1 MSAVSFL
8 FAGSPWLLPSPTGI
22 VVGFAAHI
30 AWFIACERLL
40 NTPSLQAIPTA
51 PATRAAPLKAPSPP
65 IGVAKAARTRAK
77 VASIQ
82 PKGFVQVSVMAVFD
96 ETPDIKT
103 FRLARPEGFNFT
115 AGQFLTVRLRTD
127 GREHVRCYSISS
139 SPSASGYAEISVKRI
154 GHVSSAL
161 HASLRPGSLLT
172 VRAPAGSFLYPT
184 DDERPLVL
192 LAGGVG
198 ITPLMSMLRYSVEA
212 DPGRPVT
219 LFYSVRRAADVA
231 FKDELTLLSKRN
243 AHVRIFIAI
252 SDDIPEPGQFPGFI
266 SQELVTTTVP
276 DVAHAVC
283 LICGPPPMMTAMT
296 SMLTSVGVPNSQ
308 IRFEVFQAAVAVASR
323 PDTVMHSP
331 LVSDTAVGETSHDVS
346 FERSHRRTT
355 ITDAQTLLEAAEAC
369 GAEIPS
375 LCRAGVCGTCR
386 TRVLSGETHC
396 SSSVLDD
403 EDRAAGYVLACV
415 TQVASH
421 CSVEA

>member
-1 MSAVSFL
+1 
-8 FAGSPWLLPSPTGI
+8 
-22 VVGFAAHI
+22 
-30 AWFIACERLL
+30 
-40 NTPSLQAIPTA
+40 
-51 PATRAAPLKAPSPP
+51 
-65 IGVAKAARTRAK
+65 
-77 VASIQ
+77 
-82 PKGFVQVSVMAVFD
+82 MAVFD

-103 FRLARPEGFNFT
+103 FRLARPEGFNFK

-127 GREHVRCYSISS
+127 GREHVRCYSLSS

-154 GHVSSAL
+154 GIVSSAL

-172 VRAPAGSFLYPT
+172 VRAPAGSFFYPT
-184 DDERPLVL
+184 DDERPLVM

-231 FKDELTLLSKRN
+231 FKDELALLSKRN
-243 AHVRIFIAI
+243 AHVRVFIAI
-252 SDDIPEPGQFPGFI
+252 SDEIPEPGQFPGHI

-283 LICGPPPMMTAMT
+283 LICGPQPMMTAMT
-296 SMLTSVGVPNSQ
+296 SMLTSVGVPKPQ
-308 IRFEVFQAAVAVASR
+308 IRFEVFQAAVAAASHPDPVAS
-323 PDTVMHSP
+323 PP
-331 LVSDTAVGETSHDVS
+331 LAGGDAVGEASHDVT
-346 FERSHRRTT
+346 FERSHCKAT
-355 ITDAQTLLEAAEAC
+355 ITDAQTLLEAAEEC
-369 GAEIPS
+369 GADIPS

-386 TRVLSGETHC
+386 TRVLSGDTHC

-421 CSVEA
+421 CTVEA